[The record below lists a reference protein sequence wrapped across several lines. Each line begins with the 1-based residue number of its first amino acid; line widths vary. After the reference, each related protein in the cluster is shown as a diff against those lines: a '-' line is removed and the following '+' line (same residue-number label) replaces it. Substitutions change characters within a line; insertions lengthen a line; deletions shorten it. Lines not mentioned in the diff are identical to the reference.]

1 MYKRDDYEYREYIY
15 IYISVP
21 NMIGIYIYIGKRNIT
36 TTSKML
42 VYFFL
47 SISVF
52 SLSFFYRHRCSTL
65 IDPPYPLHPATRF
78 ERFAARYVKRERVFF
93 PLTSARSPLTS
104 AYRAHTMFY
113 VYARVCVCVYIYI
126 YVCVRVEGE
135 ADIFWGTIIS
145 GTSEK
150 SVAFEVFPSFPIY
163 ETCR

>member
-113 VYARVCVCVYIYI
+113 VYARACVCVCIYI
-126 YVCVRVEGE
+126 RVRASGRRGRYILGY
-135 ADIFWGTIIS
+135 DYFWNERKIRSIRGIPQ
-145 GTSEK
+145 
-150 SVAFEVFPSFPIY
+150 FPHL
-163 ETCR
+163 

>member
-1 MYKRDDYEYREYIY
+1 MPFLPPILSINIVRSLYMYKRDDYEYREYIY
-15 IYISVP
+15 IYTSVP
-21 NMIGIYIYIGKRNIT
+21 NMIGRYIYIGKRNIT

-113 VYARVCVCVYIYI
+113 VYARACVCIYI
-126 YVCVRVEGE
+126 YTCACEWKER
-135 ADIFWGTIIS
+135 
-145 GTSEK
+145 
-150 SVAFEVFPSFPIY
+150 PIY
-163 ETCR
+163 FGVRLFLERAKNP